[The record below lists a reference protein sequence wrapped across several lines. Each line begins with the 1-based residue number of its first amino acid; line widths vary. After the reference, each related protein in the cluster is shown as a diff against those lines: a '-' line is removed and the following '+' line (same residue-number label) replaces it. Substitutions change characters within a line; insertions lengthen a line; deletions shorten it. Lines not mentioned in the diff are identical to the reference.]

1 MSSGVTLR
9 GATESDLDRLIE
21 IHTAC
26 YPDERGAGARRLNF
40 VQNALGR
47 LDDLRVAE
55 RGGRIVGHA
64 FGFSLR
70 AWFGGASVPAVGIA
84 SVGVAPEARG
94 SAVGGAIVRG
104 LEDEARA
111 RGAVVSILH
120 AYRQGFYA
128 RLGYATVTS
137 NRRLACDPRAVPR
150 AWIDQARDAGIHA
163 ASGKDADKISA
174 LYMHSARA
182 STGWLERSESLWAR
196 RFADERLQFFVLPGA
211 GYVACET
218 WQREPHAA
226 TRVLVRELVADGDDA
241 RRALWGFLGL
251 QAGQA
256 HEIDVEIAE
265 GDPILFAL
273 GDVDG
278 ARFGDERVE
287 HDLGRI
293 VAGPMIKLLDARAAL
308 AARGYAKSG
317 EASVRPGDALRVI
330 VRDGRASVES
340 GSSDAVEMQP
350 AALASI
356 AYGGLRAR
364 DAVRL
369 GLASGSEV
377 AVARADELFATPPF
391 FTVDRF

>member
-40 VQNALGR
+40 MQNALGR

-55 RGGRIVGHA
+55 RGGHLVGHA
-64 FGFSLR
+64 FGFSVR
-70 AWFGGASVPAVGIA
+70 AWFGGASVPALGVA

-94 SAVGGAIVRG
+94 SGVGVAIVRG
-104 LEDEARA
+104 LEEEARA

-128 RLGYATVTS
+128 RLGYATVTP

-150 AWIDQARDAGIHA
+150 AWLDRARGAIHA
-163 ASGKDADKISA
+163 ATGKDTEKIIA
-174 LYMHSARA
+174 LYMQAARA
-182 STGWLERSESLWAR
+182 ATGWLERPESVWAR
-196 RFADERLQFFVLPGA
+196 RFADERLRFFVLTGA

-218 WQREPHAA
+218 WQREPHAQ

-256 HEIDVEIAE
+256 HEIDIEIAD

-308 AARGYAKSG
+308 AARGYGKSG
-317 EASVRPGDALRVI
+317 EASVRAGDSLRVV
-330 VRDGRASVES
+330 VRDGRPTVES
-340 GSSDAVEMQP
+340 GSSDALDMESP
-350 AALASI
+350 TLASI

-369 GLASGSEV
+369 GLASGSEP
-377 AVARADELFATPPF
+377 AIARADELFASPPF